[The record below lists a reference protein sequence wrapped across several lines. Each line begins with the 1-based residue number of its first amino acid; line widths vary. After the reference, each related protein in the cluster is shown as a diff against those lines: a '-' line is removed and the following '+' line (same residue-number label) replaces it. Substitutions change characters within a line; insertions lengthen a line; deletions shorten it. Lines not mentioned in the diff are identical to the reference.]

1 MNHAPSNLPTGG
13 GFSRRTL
20 LGGLVA
26 TPAIAALLSACGSDA
41 QTADTTVDTTANS
54 TGDTTTGN
62 TTTGGTT
69 TGTGSGT
76 GIEHPTGK
84 NEIVL
89 RFGYVGGFVPQGFAF
104 TNAPSLLVT
113 GDGRVIQGGVVAAI
127 YPGPLLPALNE
138 RSITEAGVQRLL
150 DLAETARLLQTP
162 PDYSAEIM
170 VADAADTQVII
181 NAKGQNFLHQAAA
194 LGFDTPEKTDA
205 RQALA
210 KFVELISDLSAVV
223 GADNLGAEIPL
234 APESYRLQARA
245 VTEEE
250 LSGLDVE
257 PTRVAWP
264 ADAGV
269 ALGDAVE
276 CAIASAA
283 TVGALLT
290 EANQLTYFTEGDVIY
305 QVSAIAFLPGDAC

>member
-1 MNHAPSNLPTGG
+1 MNVNEAPSNLPTGR

-20 LGGLVA
+20 LGALAA
-26 TPAIAALLSACGSDA
+26 TPALAALLAACGSDA
-41 QTADTTVDTTANS
+41 QTADSTADTTADS
-54 TGDTTTGN
+54 TGN
-62 TTTGGTT
+62 TAG
-69 TGTGSGT
+69 GT
-76 GIEHPTGK
+76 GIERPTGK
-84 NEIVL
+84 DDVVL

-104 TNAPSLLVT
+104 MNAPSLLVS
-113 GDGRVIQGGVVAAI
+113 GDGRVIQGGVVPAI

-138 RSITEAGVQRLL
+138 RSITEAGIQRLL
-150 DLAETARLLQTP
+150 DLAETAHLLQTP

-181 NAKGQNFLHQAAA
+181 NAKDQNFLHQAAA

-210 KFVELISDLSAVV
+210 KFVELISDLATVV
-223 GADNLGAEIPL
+223 GAENLGAEIPF

-250 LSGLDVE
+250 LTGFDVE
-257 PTRVAWP
+257 PTRVPWP

-269 ALGDAVE
+269 ALADAAE
-276 CAIASAA
+276 CAIASADV
-283 TVGALLT
+283 VGALLT
-290 EANQLTYFTEGDVIY
+290 EANQLTYFTEGDAIY
-305 QVSAIAFLPGDAC
+305 QVSAIALLPGDTC